1 MVTRCSLPLP
11 AMLSFDQVAPL
22 AVISRCGCRPTARAR
37 NAPPWG
43 GACVRA
49 PSSRAVSIGPA
60 SSRRCDVQPRSWAR
74 AARSPAWAGERAL
87 ASPCASNLK
96 GSAGLASEARLS
108 RASRGLTT
116 SKSTTVPVG
125 CGWIG
130 AGRDTSSVA
139 RCSLELE
146 LPQLLAPGLRPTA
159 ALPPQ

>member
-1 MVTRCSLPLP
+1 MLVDGTP
-11 AMLSFDQVAPL
+11 AGRQGSVIVYGLDRTCILQALRRPAAFVGASRPL
-22 AVISRCGCRPTARAR
+22 AGLGRRTRAR
-37 NAPPWG
+37 LF
-43 GACVRA
+43 V
-49 PSSRAVSIGPA
+49 
-60 SSRRCDVQPRSWAR
+60 
-74 AARSPAWAGERAL
+74 
-87 ASPCASNLK
+87 CASNLK

-108 RASRGLTT
+108 RASRGLTA